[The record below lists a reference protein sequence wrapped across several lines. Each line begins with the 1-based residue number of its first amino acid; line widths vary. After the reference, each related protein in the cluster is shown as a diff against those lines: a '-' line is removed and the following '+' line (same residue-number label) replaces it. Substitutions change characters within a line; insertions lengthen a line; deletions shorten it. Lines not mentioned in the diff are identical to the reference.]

1 MNKTAKQKTNDL
13 QVSSCLLVEGG
24 VRIVYNLSYTGKTSA
39 LVTKSYYFNYDGS

>member
-24 VRIVYNLSYTGKTSA
+24 VRIEYNRSYTGKTSA
-39 LVTKSYYFNYDGS
+39 VTKSYYFNYDES